1 MDSEIRC
8 LTATTRRATIA
19 KGGKFAAVLGL
30 FATGVWS
37 QATEAKKKHK
47 KKKKKKTINL
57 RATLSGANE
66 VAGPGAGDPSASGS
80 CSFTVKGSQ
89 ICAIFNLT
97 AAQPITVSG
106 NHIHQAPAGMNGPI
120 VINFPIVPF
129 NQQVCVSCP
138 SSDCNDSTIISQVTS
153 NPSGFYCNIH
163 TSPNFTN
170 GAARGQLVKG

>member
-19 KGGKFAAVLGL
+19 RGGKFAAVLGL
-30 FATGVWS
+30 LATGVWG

-57 RATLSGANE
+57 QATLSGANE
-66 VAGPGAGDPSASGS
+66 VPAGSGDPSATGN

-89 ICAIFNLT
+89 ICATFNLT
-97 AAQPITVSG
+97 ASQPITVSG
-106 NHIHQAPAGMNGPI
+106 NHIHQAPAGTNGPI
-120 VINFPIVPF
+120 VINFPITTLG
-129 NQQVCVSCP
+129 QQVCVTCP
-138 SSDCNDSTIISQVTS
+138 SSDCNDSTILSQVTS
-153 NPSGFYCNIH
+153 NPPGFYCNIH
-163 TSPNFTN
+163 TSPNFLN

>member
-1 MDSEIRC
+1 MESEIRC
-8 LTATTRRATIA
+8 LTTTSRRATIVRS
-19 KGGKFAAVLGL
+19 GKIAAVLGL
-30 FATGVWS
+30 FASGVWS
-37 QATEAKKKHK
+37 QATEAKKKK
-47 KKKKKKTINL
+47 KKKKKKPINL
-57 RATLSGANE
+57 QATLSGANE
-66 VAGPGAGDPSASGS
+66 VPTGSGDPDASGS

-97 AAQPITVSG
+97 ATPPITVSG
-106 NHIHQAPAGMNGPI
+106 NHIHQSPAGTNGPI

-129 NQQVCVSCP
+129 NQQVCVTCP
-138 SSDCNDSTIISQVTS
+138 SSDCNDSTILSQVTS